1 MAELSENA
9 KVIAE
14 KRYFQEGEDWEGCC
28 KRVSTTIAQFE
39 TDKDKY
45 SNEFYDIIN
54 NLLFLPGGRILR
66 NAGRPRGSLFNCYV
80 LGIGDSRKSIGKFYS
95 DSLQLWG
102 TGGGTGCNYS
112 TMRPRGAEIKGV
124 GGISS
129 GPVSFLKASDAIAET
144 IESGGS
150 RRAAALGLLLV
161 SHPDIE
167 EFIDAKIIDKK
178 LPHHNISVGITE
190 AFLDAVEADADWDL
204 IFAQQVYKTVSARK
218 LWEKILNNNLKY
230 AEPGLINWDNLRSN
244 NSYYYAPPTC
254 TNPCVTGETLVH
266 VADGRSYIPIKQ
278 LAEEKKDVPVFS
290 FNEKTK
296 DIEVRMMRHPRITGY
311 NKKILKITLD
321 DGSSIRCTED
331 HKLYLKNLTL
341 KEAKDLKVGDRLQH
355 AVVKQRSYNEVYKN
369 ITEETENLYSWIY
382 TNNSKSPK
390 AEHRLIANEL
400 FGDFGPG
407 YAIHHKDSNGLNNNP
422 DNLQV
427 LKTEEHIKLH
437 MVGNN
442 NPMNRFPERNWLIK
456 QDWSGEKNGRY
467 KGFTPEEVYAKA
479 VDLTKKTGR
488 RVTQEEWN
496 TYCKEVGLPDSK
508 YSFGNFT
515 SLSKMLY
522 SASLECGLEDLKY
535 SSHIREYKRFLKLLD
550 ETDLSIF
557 FEDGS
562 IYVKKVCEYC
572 NKDFIVKW
580 GNREVCFC
588 SSACASRA
596 TYSNKEKAL
605 EIKEIWDRKQF
616 IKRQEQIKIFDSLKE
631 KLKRE
636 PYKKEWEEE
645 CKLNGVAY
653 RIRDKKDKNASKYC
667 FFSYRELKEAA
678 NLNFKVIKIEEDGY
692 EDVYNGTV
700 DENHNFY
707 IKVNSRCEENGRD
720 VSNCILSRNC
730 GETVLSPGE
739 SCDLGSL
746 VLPNFIFPSGKTNWK
761 KMEEV
766 IGLAV
771 RFLDDVID
779 INRYEL
785 SDVAS
790 ATHNSRRQ
798 GLGVMGLADYLFSKK
813 VRYGSDKSLE
823 ELEKLFKFIRNC
835 TYTNLVK
842 LSSEKGAFPKF
853 DPQLYSKAHFIR
865 TLPPKLRL
873 DIKKFGV
880 RCVSGLA
887 LAPTGTIS
895 LIADTTSGIEPL
907 FRKAYKRSDRVS
919 ERIYIHP
926 FYEELIKGGQEIPE
940 WFVDSNDLKPED
952 HLNVQVTLQPYI
964 DNAISKTVNLPKSIT
979 VSEISDLL
987 LETLRD
993 LKGVTLYVDGSR
1005 EGQILNSIT
1014 SEEVVE
1020 FINSKKH
1027 SNDLSEKDVA
1037 CAGGSCEL

>member
-278 LAEEKKDVPVFS
+278 LAEEKRDVPVFS

-355 AVVKQRSYNEVYKN
+355 AVVKQLSYE
-369 ITEETENLYSWIY
+369 
-382 TNNSKSPK
+382 
-390 AEHRLIANEL
+390 
-400 FGDFGPG
+400 
-407 YAIHHKDSNGLNNNP
+407 
-422 DNLQV
+422 
-427 LKTEEHIKLH
+427 
-437 MVGNN
+437 
-442 NPMNRFPERNWLIK
+442 
-456 QDWSGEKNGRY
+456 
-467 KGFTPEEVYAKA
+467 
-479 VDLTKKTGR
+479 
-488 RVTQEEWN
+488 
-496 TYCKEVGLPDSK
+496 
-508 YSFGNFT
+508 
-515 SLSKMLY
+515 
-522 SASLECGLEDLKY
+522 
-535 SSHIREYKRFLKLLD
+535 
-550 ETDLSIF
+550 
-557 FEDGS
+557 
-562 IYVKKVCEYC
+562 
-572 NKDFIVKW
+572 
-580 GNREVCFC
+580 
-588 SSACASRA
+588 A
-596 TYSNKEKAL
+596 T
-605 EIKEIWDRKQF
+605 
-616 IKRQEQIKIFDSLKE
+616 
-631 KLKRE
+631 
-636 PYKKEWEEE
+636 
-645 CKLNGVAY
+645 
-653 RIRDKKDKNASKYC
+653 
-667 FFSYRELKEAA
+667 